1 MEDFNMFNTSY
12 PYYQNFT
19 GYRIIP
25 VAKIEETA
33 SIFPDLQGNPLFFFD
48 QARNEI
54 YVKQRKVQTGEV
66 ETLKYTLSI
75 MPMVNEEVPDY
86 MEHINALRSDIEEIK
101 DILSVKVKKAVKDDE
116 Q

>member
-1 MEDFNMFNTSY
+1 MFNTY
-12 PYYQNFT
+12 PYYQNLT
-19 GYRIIP
+19 GFRIIP

-54 YVKQRKVQTGEV
+54 YVKQRKIETGEV
-66 ETLKYTLSI
+66 ETLKYTLSV
-75 MPMVNEEVPDY
+75 MPLEKPQEPNY

-101 DILSVKVKKAVKDDE
+101 DVLCVKVKKAVKNVE
-116 Q
+116 QE

>member
-1 MEDFNMFNTSY
+1 MFNTTY
-12 PYYQNFT
+12 PYYQTLT

-33 SIFPDLQGNPLFFFD
+33 SMFPDLQGNPLFFFD

-66 ETLKYTLSI
+66 ETLRYTLSI
-75 MPMVNEEVPDY
+75 EPMQKPQETDY
-86 MEHINALRSDIEEIK
+86 MAHINALRNDIERINEN
-101 DILSVKVKKAVKDDE
+101 LGVKVKKAVKDDE
-116 Q
+116 